1 MNPLPEHINKKA
13 GSFAANMRECFGD
26 SLRSVV
32 LYGPAARGEESKGTL
47 LSFMVVVADNS
58 PSAIA
63 PCSGFMHR
71 WTKDGIGTPL
81 IVTPDYIA
89 DSLDTFPLE
98 FMEMKSAYSVIAG
111 EDMLAGLEFAAE
123 DVRSQCERELK
134 GKLLHLRAEYLTHR
148 GSSKDLA
155 HLVRRSL
162 ETFRL
167 VFAGALYLKGIPA
180 PSGTR
185 RLMDAASAAFYLDTT
200 LLGKLHD
207 FGMGTLKPDHE
218 ELDRLFDLYVE
229 ELDKL
234 SHAIDTFGFTENTQ

>member
-1 MNPLPEHINKKA
+1 MNPLPEHIRKKA
-13 GSFAANMRECFGD
+13 ESFAANARECFGD
-26 SLRSVV
+26 SLRSIV
-32 LYGPAARGEESKGTL
+32 LYGPAARGEDTKGTV
-47 LSFMVVVADNS
+47 LSFMAVVTDNS

-98 FMEMKSAYSVIAG
+98 FMGMRSAYVVVAG
-111 EDMLAGLEFAAE
+111 EDVLAGLEFAAK

-134 GKLLHLRAEYLTHR
+134 GKLIHLRAEYLTHR
-148 GSSKDLA
+148 GSSKELA

-167 VFAGALYLKGIPA
+167 VFVGALHLKGNSA

-185 RLMDAASAAFYLDTT
+185 ELMDAAGAAFCLDSA
-200 LLGKLHD
+200 LFGKLYD

-229 ELDKL
+229 DLDKF
-234 SHAIDTFGFTENTQ
+234 SHALDTFGCTENTQ

>member
-1 MNPLPEHINKKA
+1 MNSLPEHHRKKA
-13 GSFAANMRECFGD
+13 ESFAANLRECFGE

-32 LYGPAARGEESKGTL
+32 LYGPAARGEDTKGTV
-47 LSFMVVVADNS
+47 LSFMAVVTDNS

-71 WTKDGIGTPL
+71 WTKAGIGTPL
-81 IVTPDYIA
+81 IVTPEYIA

-98 FMEMKSAYSVIAG
+98 FMEMRSAYTVVAG
-111 EDMLAGLEFAAE
+111 EDVLAGLEFAPG
-123 DVRSQCERELK
+123 DVRNQCERELK
-134 GKLLHLRAEYLTHR
+134 GKLLYLRAGYLTHR
-148 GSSKDLA
+148 GASKELA
-155 HLVRRSL
+155 GLVRRSL

-167 VFAGALYLKGIPA
+167 VFSGVLCLKGIPA

-185 RLMDAASAAFYLDTT
+185 DLMDVVCGAFGLDSALF
-200 LLGKLHD
+200 GKLHD
-207 FGMGTLKPDHE
+207 FGLGALKPDHE

-234 SHAIDTFGFTENTQ
+234 SNAIDTFGFTENTQ